1 MNSKKLISEAL
12 FTLAKTST
20 TEIIDATEDKELIN
34 AASKIGIVVPS
45 PDLSVLKTIYAEID
59 KVNLN
64 GIVLPKEAVEKGL
77 PTLVGKNI
85 NWEHDGAGRICGYI
99 IDAKINDNKIEIIGV
114 VFKSLFPEEMDA
126 VKEKF
131 AEHKLAVSFEI
142 WNRNPED
149 GTSVIHDLANGFRAI
164 DPITFHGCGLLLVN
178 PPACPKAK
186 VYKLIAQQEVIKEEK
201 EDKIFEENL
210 ICASMA
216 IEEPKCKNCGTCTCK
231 KEESKVEELI
241 ENDYEG
247 VEFEEAKKL
256 TTEQR
261 NALPDSDFALIQEK
275 DGKKIR
281 RFPINDEAHVRNA
294 LARLPQAKDI
304 TEEEKK
310 SALEKIIKR
319 AKELKMDELVKKYE
333 KAEEKPAEEAKER
346 LCPECKQPM
355 KEDEKELCAECLKK
369 KEQAAI
375 TEVKAEETKPA
386 EAGTETKTEE
396 TKVEEKKEVV
406 AQEVKE
412 IIPKKLVT
420 VINEETVIITD
431 TMDGKVEKKGVRKTT
446 RKFDDGTEEVLTEE
460 YQVVDT
466 YTQAQLEEKV
476 NAVKTEKDAEIT
488 NLKTEHERIVAEKDN
503 EIKVAKEDIS
513 KKEQEIA
520 TLKTPPVE
528 EKKTGLTVGS
538 VAVEKDSEVKKQAQN
553 VNDIISAAHK
563 NR

>member
-131 AEHKLAVSFEI
+131 TEKKLAVSFEI

-149 GTSVIHDLANGFRAI
+149 GTSVIHDLENGFRAI

-216 IEEPKCKNCGTCTCK
+216 IEEPKCKNCGTCTCE

-446 RKFDDGTEEVLTEE
+446 RKFDDGTEEVFTEE